1 MFRAILTTAKN
12 IPTDTAP
19 TIRTMPPKR
28 AEDPTR
34 LHRHPAAAEAL
45 AAPIAITRATIAM
58 AAAAATALASSARTF
73 AKRLAM
79 VPAAIALRA
88 RAFRSAP
95 TIASRTMGAV
105 ACPAPAG
112 TRPMGGQATSG
123 RATGPPPTRRAHRGG
138 ATRGRPATASET
150 TVVPD
155 RARRR
160 SGASAPDSARWW
172 PVPRCS

>member
-79 VPAAIALRA
+79 VPAAIALCA
-88 RAFRSAP
+88 IAFRSAP

-123 RATGPPPTRRAHRGG
+123 PTRRAHRGG

>member
-1 MFRAILTTAKN
+1 MMKHLAFL
-12 IPTDTAP
+12 
-19 TIRTMPPKR
+19 
-28 AEDPTR
+28 
-34 LHRHPAAAEAL
+34 LLLSL
-45 AAPIAITRATIAM
+45 AAVKDG
-58 AAAAATALASSARTF
+58 SAETT
-73 AKRLAM
+73 
-79 VPAAIALRA
+79 LRA
-88 RAFRSAP
+88 KTPSYSASHQRRELGVGDWWYTLLNLLHVPCDPHHSEEHPHGHCAHHSHHAPKKAFRSAP

-123 RATGPPPTRRAHRGG
+123 PTRRAHRGG